1 MPSIAVADDTG
12 EIVVGVIRDPHRG
25 ETYAAVRGGG
35 ATLDGKA
42 VRCRAPPPPPPGV
55 AAADAGGGGGGDDG
69 GGGEEGDVPLGD
81 AIVAMG
87 SPPASESMAMSLAAL
102 PFLMPRVRTVRML
115 GSAALMLAWVA
126 DGRLTAYWEY
136 DLR

>member
-35 ATLDGKA
+35 ATLDGAA
-42 VRCRAPPPPPPGV
+42 VRCRAPPPPV
-55 AAADAGGGGGGDDG
+55 AAAAAAGGGGVDVGEDG
-69 GGGEEGDVPLGD
+69 GEDVPLGD

-102 PFLMPRVRTVRML
+102 PVLMPRVRTVRML